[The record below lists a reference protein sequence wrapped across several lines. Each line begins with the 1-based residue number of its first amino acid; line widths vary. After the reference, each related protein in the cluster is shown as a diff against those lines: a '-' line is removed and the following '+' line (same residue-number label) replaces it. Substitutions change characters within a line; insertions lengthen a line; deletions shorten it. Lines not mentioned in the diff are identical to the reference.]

1 MGRTLK
7 MVGMCEAAVD
17 VYVKSGRIKQAIDTC
32 VYLNHW
38 SLAIELAKKH
48 KIKVILIKVFINI
61 CYIFIY
67 LSIYLSI

>member
-48 KIKVILIKVFINI
+48 KIKVILFSFI
-61 CYIFIY
+61 
-67 LSIYLSI
+67 